1 MSKSTLDYSIYLVLD
16 PDLTAEFGM
25 VETAIE
31 AAKAGATFVQLR
43 APNWKKRCYYECA
56 VALKKA
62 LSSYNTKLIIND
74 HVDVALAMDADGVHV
89 GQKDL
94 PVQKVRQLI
103 GQDKILG
110 LSVSNLGEARS
121 VDPSIVDYVGIGPI
135 FATNTKKDA
144 SAPVGID
151 GFATIAKACTVPN
164 VAIGSVKS
172 QHIPTLIK
180 AHANGI
186 AVVSAICGQPN
197 PYLATLKLRQA
208 WDLAIQTHKD
218 DTI

>member
-1 MSKSTLDYSIYLVLD
+1 MATSTLDYSIYLVLD

-43 APNWKKRCYYECA
+43 APNWKKRRYYECA

-172 QHIPTLIK
+172 QHIPALIK

-186 AVVSAICGQPN
+186 AGFCN
-197 PYLATLKLRQA
+197 LRPA
-208 WDLAIQTHKD
+208 
-218 DTI
+218 